1 MELKSPN
8 SEESVWWNFDLW
20 PSAIDNTHVVYVC
33 DCFMFI
39 VLCCVACISCKV
51 ETGRLLKKWRAH
63 FRAVSCL
70 VFSED
75 DSLLVSGSEDGS
87 VRVWSL
93 FMY

>member
-1 MELKSPN
+1 M
-8 SEESVWWNFDLW
+8 SV
-20 PSAIDNTHVVYVC
+20 T
-33 DCFMFI
+33 
-39 VLCCVACISCKV
+39 VLCLLYCIFYKV
-51 ETGRLLKKWRAH
+51 ETGRLLKKWHAH